1 MKTKIILLLIIFTCV
16 LITCLF
22 SASLEIFELTHPVY
36 ELVETLYV
44 MEGKASPMGAK
55 PWTHADVKR
64 LIDAVEPSCEMSCNI
79 RNLIN
84 EYVNEEDD
92 FIFNAVIEPQLMIHT
107 NEDYKGR
114 KSIASADLLDRQFA
128 VLGLGY
134 RYRDNMALYMDTS
147 LSVSPSDVH
156 HVNPDLSAVADSSKR
171 LASVWGTNIP
181 FLPDGLNIMNF
192 PNNAY
197 LSLGNSAFRAVAG
210 RGQVEWGNGVL
221 GNMIIGN
228 TLPYHDYLSLTFT
241 GSEKFSYQLLT
252 SFFTHSANKL
262 KESDRHPMEGI
273 RFFLGHRFEFTLIKG
288 KLQIVLNDSLMY
300 QSENNYLDLRL
311 LNPLFFLHNGFMAG
325 NSNSLASLEV
335 EYSPVRY
342 LSLYGQFA
350 LDDYAVFGEPKPGEA
365 GGSADGLGA
374 MLGIRGY
381 LPAGNNGLWYGN
393 AEFVYTSP
401 YMYHRA
407 MENESTYK
415 KELYFVSSIRYME
428 GGISFLERYLSFPF
442 GSDAIAGVLSIG
454 YEKPGRFDI
463 TGRLFVMA
471 HGVIDEYSSI
481 RQYDGGEVII
491 NTPSTSN
498 PLGTGEDKGGVAE
511 YTVVS
516 GIDAVYYL
524 KDWLPINAGINLMAV
539 WNQGNYSSPVKYD
552 VQFNLGF
559 SLRY

>member
-1 MKTKIILLLIIFTCV
+1 MRKRIILLVILAFV
-16 LITCLF
+16 LITCIF
-22 SASLEIFELTHPVY
+22 SASLEVFELTHPVY

-64 LIDAVEPSCEMSCNI
+64 LTDAVEPSGKISRDI
-79 RNLIN
+79 RDMIQG
-84 EYVNEEDD
+84 YIKEDD
-92 FIFNAVIEPQLMIHT
+92 GLIFNAVIEPQLMIHT
-107 NEDYKGR
+107 NEAYKER
-114 KSIASADLLDRQFA
+114 KSIAAADLLDRQFA

-134 RYRDNMALYMDTS
+134 RYKDNMALYMDTS
-147 LSVSPSDVH
+147 LSVTPSDVH
-156 HVNPDLSAVADSSKR
+156 HVNPDLSAGASHGKRISS
-171 LASVWGTNIP
+171 SWGTNIP

-197 LSLGNSAFRAVAG
+197 LALGNSAFRAVAG

-241 GSEKFSYQLLT
+241 GSDEFSYQLLT
-252 SFFTHSANKL
+252 SFFSHSQNK
-262 KESDRHPMEGI
+262 ENDSDRRPLNGI

-325 NSNSLASLEV
+325 NSNSLASLEI
-335 EYSPVRY
+335 EYSPIKNI
-342 LSLYGQFA
+342 SIYGQFA
-350 LDDYAVFGEPKPGEA
+350 LDDYAVFGEPKPGED

-381 LPAGNNGLWYGN
+381 IPAGNNGLWHGN

-401 YMYHRA
+401 YIYHRA
-407 MENESTYK
+407 MEYENRYTR
-415 KELYFVSSIRYME
+415 ELYFVSSIRYMD
-428 GGISFLERYLSFPF
+428 GGQSYLERYLSFPF

-454 YEKPGRFDI
+454 YEKPGLFDV
-463 TGRLFVMA
+463 TGRFFVMA

-481 RQYDGGEVII
+481 RQYHGGEPVT

-524 KDWLPINAGINLMAV
+524 KDWLPINAGINLLAV
-539 WNQGNYSSPVKYD
+539 WNQGNYSAPVKYD

-559 SLRY
+559 SLKY